1 MPASKDLWLRGH
13 ERRCAEA
20 AHGKRPKGD
29 ILLKLRKVEI
39 VGFKS
44 FCDRTV
50 VTFSGS
56 GTTCIVGPNGC
67 GKSNVV
73 DAISWVLG
81 EQSHKSLRAE
91 RMADCIFN
99 GTAKRPPLGMAE
111 VTLTMEDPELAEAA
125 RFVLDGSAAEAA
137 REAPA
142 VQTLDGVENSAADT
156 DANPQNLSLAPALA
170 SNSQEADSQQQDA
183 TDTQPHT
190 PQPEEASASSEFLKG
205 KRRKKADKPVLATKP
220 GEVVVTRRLYRSGQS
235 EYLINGRVGRLRDI
249 QEMFMGVG
257 LGPDSYA
264 IIEQGRIGLI
274 LSTKPMERR
283 AIIEEAAGV
292 TKFKTK
298 KRLAEAK
305 LESSKLNLARV
316 NDIVVEVEKQLGSL
330 KRQASKARRYAE
342 IRDQMRGI
350 VRQML
355 AGKARELDAEADRI
369 GKHLAELTA
378 SETQQAHAIQTQ
390 EGEQDRLN
398 QRVYELDAEIRQ
410 NQNVL
415 NLTAL
420 EVDRTE
426 NRISFNKQRAQE
438 LGARHTQVSAEMA
451 EALSQAAEW
460 ETRNRAQQQTVASLR
475 GESGALNGRVSELAA
490 HAESRAAQIQE
501 SEERIELLRR
511 SASEAGESLLRL
523 HGEQKQAE
531 EALVHLTEAL
541 RKREEN
547 EHELL
552 ETSIR
557 VRDDDDQAAYALES
571 ATGELNTLSKSVA
584 ELQARLAEL
593 RQQREVT
600 TQKADQLRDALSG
613 VRARHATL
621 TQILN
626 DRSYTAEAVQKLF
639 AANERG
645 GGQTFHAVGVLADYA
660 EVEEQHEAPVEQY
673 LRDELQYV
681 VVETYDHARAGVSLL
696 RDEVGGR
703 ATFFVDSLRNLRL
716 SEYEPI
722 INFRLEDGVV
732 SRLDKLVSFRDP
744 LGAAAKQFLPRLKS
758 AYLTDTAASAE
769 RLARDNPQLAF
780 VAPDGTCYQGR
791 MVTGGRPDAAGPL
804 GMKRELRALDAE
816 VLRLEN
822 ETSEAQAA
830 LAQLTA
836 ELRAGDQSLEQI
848 NIQQRHAERS
858 VMSAT
863 HRHEQMQSELA
874 RLGLELTVCQ
884 SELLRLRKECEDA
897 KRRAEHAQKEHAAA
911 AISRAEAETESVR
924 LVEQLAQLRGSIQ
937 SEQNELAMARAE
949 FAAMNERLAAAEAVA
964 TRLQEERA
972 ELQRRE
978 ASLRQQESSIAD
990 ETAGLAKQREELAQ
1004 QLEGLRGEKL
1014 RLEVR
1019 QRELEQ
1025 EWDSGRTRLTQMEDH
1040 LRMGRQSLQELR
1052 EQRSH
1057 AEVESAR
1064 NDSDRQHLRETC
1076 LAEVNAQPEDLIA
1089 SEPAFMTGEEL
1100 AVAETNYRE
1109 MKQRIEAMGPVN
1121 MMALEEFNECD
1132 QRFTFL
1138 TRERDDLLQSI
1149 ADTQQ
1154 AIAELDQVSREKF
1167 EQAFN
1172 SINKNFSEAFHT
1184 IFGGGMAEMRLTE
1197 PDSSGDAGIDVI
1209 ASPPGK
1215 RMQNVLLLSG
1225 GEKAMTALALLI
1237 AIFRYQPSP
1246 FCILDEVDAP
1256 LDEANVGRFTRL
1268 VGDMSGHTQFI
1279 IVTHNRKTM
1288 ETGSVL
1294 YGVTMQEPGVS
1305 KLVSV
1310 RWEGDAAPAPRKHAT
1325 AASAA

>member
-1 MPASKDLWLRGH
+1 M
-13 ERRCAEA
+13 
-20 AHGKRPKGD
+20 
-29 ILLKLRKVEI
+29 LKLRKVEI

-44 FCDRTV
+44 FCERTV
-50 VTFSGS
+50 VT
-56 GTTCIVGPNGC
+56 GC

-99 GTAKRPPLGMAE
+99 GTTKRPPLGLAE
-111 VTLTMEDPELAEAA
+111 VTITMEDPELAEAA
-125 RFVLDGSAAEAA
+125 RFVMESAASDPATDSAALVSENGATAGLTDATQILSPDPAQSPDTQDASTDGSAPSPAES
-137 REAPA
+137 
-142 VQTLDGVENSAADT
+142 G
-156 DANPQNLSLAPALA
+156 
-170 SNSQEADSQQQDA
+170 
-183 TDTQPHT
+183 
-190 PQPEEASASSEFLKG
+190 G
-205 KRRKKADKPVLATKP
+205 KFRRKKKPADKPVLAAKP
-220 GEVVVTRRLYRSGQS
+220 GEVVISRRLYRSGQS
-235 EYLINGRVGRLRDI
+235 EYLINGRIGRLRDI

-305 LESSKLNLARV
+305 LESSKVNLSRV

-330 KRQASKARRYAE
+330 KRQAAKARRYSE

-355 AGKARELDAEADRI
+355 AGKARELDAEAVRVSRQ
-369 GKHLAELTA
+369 LEELTA
-378 SETQQAHAIQTQ
+378 AELQRATAIQQQ

-398 QRVYELDAEIRQ
+398 QRIYELDAEIRQ

-420 EVDRTE
+420 EVDRSE
-426 NRISFNKQRAQE
+426 NRIAFNRQRAEE
-438 LGARHTQVSAEMA
+438 LAGRHAQVNAELA
-451 EALSQAAEW
+451 QATAQADEW
-460 ETRNRAQQQTVASLR
+460 ESRSASQIQGVTLLR
-475 GESGALNGRVSELAA
+475 EESGILTARVEELAKR
-490 HAESRAAQIQE
+490 AESRAAQIAE
-501 SEERIELLRR
+501 SEARIEALRH
-511 SASEAGESLLRL
+511 SSSEAGECLLRL

-531 EALVHLTEAL
+531 EALVHQAETL
-541 RKREEN
+541 RKLEAS
-547 EHELL
+547 EHDLL
-552 ETSIR
+552 ETSMR
-557 VRDDDDQAAYALES
+557 ARDDAERAAFDHES
-571 ATGELNTLSKSVA
+571 ATAQLNALEQSAA
-584 ELQARLAEL
+584 ELQAKITGF
-593 RQQREVT
+593 RE
-600 TQKADQLRDALSG
+600 QRDALSKASDALRDSLAG
-613 VRARHATL
+613 VRARHSTL

-626 DRSYTAEAVQKLF
+626 DRSYTANAVQKLF

-645 GGQTFHAVGVLADYA
+645 GGQQFRAVGVLADYA
-660 EVEEQHEAPVEQY
+660 EVEERHEAAIEQY
-673 LRDELQYV
+673 LRDELEYI
-681 VVETYDHARAGVSLL
+681 VVETYDHARAGVSML

-716 SEYEPI
+716 SSEYEPI
-722 INFRLEDGVV
+722 VNFRAEDGVI
-732 SRLDKLVSFRDP
+732 SRLDKLVEFRDP
-744 LGAAAKQFLPRLKS
+744 LGAAAKQFLPRLSS
-758 AYLTDTAASAE
+758 AYLTDSTATAE
-769 RLARDNPQLAF
+769 KLARENSQYAF
-780 VAPDGTCYQGR
+780 VTPDGTCYQGR
-791 MVTGGRPDAAGPL
+791 MVTGGRPDEVGPL

-816 VLRLEN
+816 VMRLAHEM
-822 ETSEAQAA
+822 SQKQAA
-830 LAQLTA
+830 IEAVAA
-836 ELRAGDQSLEQI
+836 ELRLAEQTLTEI
-848 NIQQRHAERS
+848 DEKQREAEREAF
-858 VMSAT
+858 SAM
-863 HRHEQMQSELA
+863 HRHGQMQSELG
-874 RLGLELTVCQ
+874 RLGLELTICQ
-884 SELLRLRKECEDA
+884 NELARIRQDA
-897 KRRAEHAQKEHAAA
+897 ENARQRAERAKSQHAAA
-911 AISRAEAETESVR
+911 ALSRADADAESARLAET
-924 LVEQLAQLRGSIQ
+924 LVQLRGSIQ
-937 SEQNELAMARAE
+937 SEQNELAAGRAA
-949 FAAMNERLAAAEAVA
+949 FAALNERLMAAESLAA
-964 TRLQEERA
+964 RLSEERA
-972 ELQRRE
+972 ELERRE
-978 ASLRQQESSIAD
+978 AALQQQVTSIGD
-990 ETAGLAKQREELAQ
+990 EIAALAKQSEELAL

-1014 RLEVR
+1014 RLEIR

-1025 EWDSGRTRLTQMEDH
+1025 EWDAARTRVTQTEDH

-1052 EQRSH
+1052 ERRSH
-1057 AEVESAR
+1057 AEVDRAK

-1076 LAEVNAQPEDLIA
+1076 MSEVNAQPEDLIA
-1089 SEPAFMTGEEL
+1089 TEAAFMSGEEL
-1100 AVAETNYRE
+1100 AIAETNYRE
-1109 MKQRIEAMGPVN
+1109 MKQRIESMGPVN
-1121 MMALEEFNECD
+1121 MMALEEFNECE

-1154 AIAELDQVSREKF
+1154 AIAELDLATKEKF
-1167 EQAFN
+1167 EHAFHA
-1172 SINKNFSEAFHT
+1172 INKSFSEAFYT

-1197 PDSSGDAGIDVI
+1197 PDSSGDAGIDIV

-1215 RMQNVLLLSG
+1215 RLQNVLLLSG

-1268 VGDMSGHTQFI
+1268 IGEMSGQTQFI

-1288 ETGSVL
+1288 EMGSVL

-1305 KLVSV
+1305 KIVSV
-1310 RWEGDAAPAPRKHAT
+1310 RWEESESSDPKRRAA

>member
-1 MPASKDLWLRGH
+1 M
-13 ERRCAEA
+13 
-20 AHGKRPKGD
+20 
-29 ILLKLRKVEI
+29 LKLRKVEI

-44 FCDRTV
+44 FCERTV

-99 GTAKRPPLGMAE
+99 GTTKRPPLGLAE
-111 VTLTMEDPELAEAA
+111 VTITMEDPELAEAA
-125 RFVLDGSAAEAA
+125 RFVIESAGSDSATDSATATNESGENSGLTDKAETLSLDRAQAPETQEAAADGSAPSAE
-137 REAPA
+137 P
-142 VQTLDGVENSAADT
+142 G
-156 DANPQNLSLAPALA
+156 
-170 SNSQEADSQQQDA
+170 
-183 TDTQPHT
+183 
-190 PQPEEASASSEFLKG
+190 G
-205 KRRKKADKPVLATKP
+205 KFKRKKKQADKPVLATKP
-220 GEVVVTRRLYRSGQS
+220 GEVVVSRRLYRSGQS

-305 LESSKLNLARV
+305 LESSKVNLSRV

-330 KRQASKARRYAE
+330 KRQAAKARRYSE
-342 IRDQMRGI
+342 IRDQMRSI

-355 AGKARELDAEADRI
+355 AGKARELDAEAERVS
-369 GKHLAELTA
+369 KQLKELNTAELQRA
-378 SETQQAHAIQTQ
+378 AAIQQQ
-390 EGEQDRLN
+390 ESEQDRLN
-398 QRVYELDAEIRQ
+398 QRIYELDAEIRQ

-420 EVDRTE
+420 EADRSE
-426 NRISFNKQRAQE
+426 NRIAFNRQRAEE
-438 LGARHTQVSAEMA
+438 LVGRHAQVNAELA
-451 EALSQAAEW
+451 QATAQAVEW
-460 ETRNRAQQQTVASLR
+460 ESRSTSQVQAVTLLR
-475 GESGALNGRVSELAA
+475 EESGVLTARVEELAKR
-490 HAESRAAQIQE
+490 AESRATQIAE
-501 SEERIELLRR
+501 SEAKIEALRR
-511 SASEAGESLLRL
+511 SSSEAGESLLRL

-531 EALVHLTEAL
+531 EALVHQTEAL
-541 RKREEN
+541 RKLEAS
-547 EHELL
+547 EHDFL
-552 ETSIR
+552 ETSMR
-557 VRDDDDQAAYALES
+557 ARDDAERAAFDHES
-571 ATGELNTLSKSVA
+571 ATGQLNALKQSA
-584 ELQARLAEL
+584 AYLQAKIAGF
-593 RQQREVT
+593 REEG
-600 TQKADQLRDALSG
+600 DALSKEASALRDSLAG
-613 VRARHATL
+613 VRARHSTL

-626 DRSYTAEAVQKLF
+626 DRSYTADAVQKLF

-645 GGQTFHAVGVLADYA
+645 GSKAFRAVGVLADYA
-660 EVEEQHEAPVEQY
+660 EVEEKHEAAIEQY
-673 LRDELQYV
+673 LRDELEYV
-681 VVETYDHARAGVSLL
+681 VVETYDHARAGVSML
-696 RDEVGGR
+696 RDEVGGQ

-716 SEYEPI
+716 SSEYEPI
-722 INFRLEDGVV
+722 VNFRAEDGII
-732 SRLDKLVSFRDP
+732 SRLDKLVEFRDP
-744 LGAAAKQFLPRLKS
+744 LGAVAKQFLPRLRS
-758 AYLTDTAASAE
+758 AYLTDSTAAAE
-769 RLARDNPQLAF
+769 KLARENSQYAF
-780 VAPDGTCYQGR
+780 VTPDGTCYQGR
-791 MVTGGRPDAAGPL
+791 TVTGGRPDEVGPL

-816 VLRLEN
+816 VMQLEHQM
-822 ETSEAQAA
+822 SEKQAA
-830 LAQLTA
+830 LETTAA
-836 ELRAGDQSLEQI
+836 ELHSTEQSLTEI
-848 NIQQRHAERS
+848 DEKQREAEREAI
-858 VMSAT
+858 SAM
-863 HRHEQMQSELA
+863 HRHSQMQGELA
-874 RLGLELTVCQ
+874 RLGLELTICQ
-884 SELLRLRKECEDA
+884 NELARVRQEA
-897 KRRAEHAQKEHAAA
+897 KSAQERAERAKNQHAAA
-911 AISRAEAETESVR
+911 ALSRAEADAESFR
-924 LVEQLAQLRGSIQ
+924 LAESLVQLRGSVQ
-937 SEQNELAMARAE
+937 TEQNELAAGRAA
-949 FAAMNERLAAAEAVA
+949 FAALNERLMAAEALA
-964 TRLQEERA
+964 ARLNEERA
-972 ELQRRE
+972 ELERRE
-978 ASLRQQESSIAD
+978 AALQQQMASIGD
-990 ETAGLAKQREELAQ
+990 ETSALVKQSEELSL

-1025 EWDSGRTRLTQMEDH
+1025 EWDAARTRVTQMEDH

-1052 EQRSH
+1052 EQRSQ
-1057 AEVESAR
+1057 AEVERAK

-1076 LAEVNAQPEDLIA
+1076 MTEVNTQPEDLIA
-1089 SEPAFMTGEEL
+1089 TEAAFMSGEEL
-1100 AVAETNYRE
+1100 AIAETNYRE
-1109 MKQRIEAMGPVN
+1109 MKQRIESMGPVN
-1121 MMALEEFNECD
+1121 MMALEEFNECE

-1154 AIAELDQVSREKF
+1154 AITELDLATKEKF
-1167 EQAFN
+1167 EHAFYA
-1172 SINKNFSEAFHT
+1172 INKSFSEAFHT

-1197 PDSSGDAGIDVI
+1197 PDSSGDAGIDIV

-1215 RMQNVLLLSG
+1215 RLQNVLLLSG

-1246 FCILDEVDAP
+1246 FCILDEVDAQ

-1268 VGDMSGHTQFI
+1268 IAEMSGQTQFI

-1288 ETGSVL
+1288 EMGSVL

-1310 RWEGDAAPAPRKHAT
+1310 RWEESEITSPKQKAT

>member
-1 MPASKDLWLRGH
+1 M
-13 ERRCAEA
+13 
-20 AHGKRPKGD
+20 
-29 ILLKLRKVEI
+29 LKLRKVEI

-44 FCDRTV
+44 FCERTV

-99 GTAKRPPLGMAE
+99 GTTKRPPLGLAE
-111 VTLTMEDPELAEAA
+111 VTITMEDPELAEAA
-125 RFVLDGSAAEAA
+125 RFVMENAASDSVTDSVSFVA
-137 REAPA
+137 
-142 VQTLDGVENSAADT
+142 ENSAAST
-156 DANPQNLSLAPALA
+156 EATEILSLDPARAPET
-170 SNSQEADSQQQDA
+170 QELTTEGSADIPA
-183 TDTQPHT
+183 E
-190 PQPEEASASSEFLKG
+190 PEG
-205 KRRKKADKPVLATKP
+205 KFKKKKKAANKPVLAMKP
-220 GEVVVTRRLYRSGQS
+220 GEVVVSRRLYRSGQS

-305 LESSKLNLARV
+305 LESSKVNLARV

-330 KRQASKARRYAE
+330 KRQAAKARRYSE
-342 IRDQMRGI
+342 IHDQMRGI

-355 AGKARELDAEADRI
+355 AGKARELDAEAERI
-369 GKHLAELTA
+369 AKQLEELTA
-378 SETQQAHAIQTQ
+378 SELQRVTAVQQQ

-398 QRVYELDAEIRQ
+398 QRIYELDAEMRQ

-420 EVDRTE
+420 EVDRSE
-426 NRISFNKQRAQE
+426 NRIAFNHQRAEE
-438 LGARHTQVSAEMA
+438 LAGRHTQVHAELEQA
-451 EALSQAAEW
+451 TAQAAEC
-460 ETRNRAQQQTVASLR
+460 ESRAASQIQSVTLLR
-475 GESGALNGRVSELAA
+475 EESGKIAARVEELANR
-490 HAESRAAQIQE
+490 AESRASQITAAE
-501 SEERIELLRR
+501 TRIETLRR
-511 SASEAGESLLRL
+511 TASEAGESLLRL
-523 HGEQKQAE
+523 HGEQKQSE
-531 EALVHLTEAL
+531 EALVHRAEALRKLEATEHDVLETSMRTRDDADRAAYDFESASGRLAALKQNAAELQSAIAGHREQRDILTKQTEAL
-541 RKREEN
+541 RD
-547 EHELL
+547 
-552 ETSIR
+552 S
-557 VRDDDDQAAYALES
+557 
-571 ATGELNTLSKSVA
+571 
-584 ELQARLAEL
+584 LA
-593 RQQREVT
+593 
-600 TQKADQLRDALSG
+600 G
-613 VRARHATL
+613 VRARHSTL
-621 TQILN
+621 KQILS
-626 DRSYTAEAVQKLF
+626 DRSYTAGAVQKLF

-645 GGQTFHAVGVLADYA
+645 GTKGFHAVGVLADYA
-660 EVEEQHEAPVEQY
+660 EVEEQHEAAIEQY
-673 LRDELQYV
+673 LRDELEYV
-681 VVETYDHARAGVSLL
+681 VVETYDHARAGVSML

-716 SEYEPI
+716 SSEYEPI
-722 INFRLEDGVV
+722 VNFRAEDGVI
-732 SRLDKLVSFRDP
+732 SRLDKLVEFRDP
-744 LGAAAKQFLPRLKS
+744 LGAAAKQFLPRLRS
-758 AYLTDTAASAE
+758 AYLTDSTAAAE
-769 RLARDNPQLAF
+769 KMSRDNPQYAF
-780 VAPDGTCYQGR
+780 ITPDGTCYQGR
-791 MVTGGRPDAAGPL
+791 MVTGGRPDEVGPL

-816 VLRLEN
+816 VLQLEHQM
-822 ETSEAQAA
+822 SEKQTA
-830 LAQLTA
+830 LEAVAA
-836 ELRAGDQSLEQI
+836 ELLAAEKSLEEI
-848 NIQQRHAERS
+848 DTKQREVERE
-858 VMSAT
+858 VISAT
-863 HRHEQMQSELA
+863 HRHSHIQSELA

-884 SELLRLRKECEDA
+884 GELERIRADVQSA
-897 KRRAEHAQKEHAAA
+897 RQRAERARNQHDAAA
-911 AISRAEAETESVR
+911 LSRAEAEAESVR
-924 LVEQLAQLRGSIQ
+924 LTAELVQLRGSIH
-937 SEQNELAMARAE
+937 SEQTGLATARAE
-949 FAAMNERLAAAEAVA
+949 HAAMNERLTAAEALA
-964 TRLQEERA
+964 ARLIGERA
-972 ELQRRE
+972 ELERRE
-978 ASLRQQESSIAD
+978 TTLQLQATSIGD
-990 ETAGLAKQREELAQ
+990 ETAALAKQSEELAV

-1025 EWDSGRTRLTQMEDH
+1025 EWDAARTRVTQMEDH

-1052 EQRSH
+1052 EQRGH
-1057 AEVESAR
+1057 AEVDRAKNE
-1064 NDSDRQHLRETC
+1064 SDRQHLRETC
-1076 LAEVNAQPEDLIA
+1076 MSEVNAQPEDLIA
-1089 SEPAFMTGEEL
+1089 TEAAFMSGEEL
-1100 AVAETNYRE
+1100 ANAETNYRE

-1121 MMALEEFNECD
+1121 MMALEEFNECE

-1154 AIAELDQVSREKF
+1154 AIAELDQATKEKF
-1167 EQAFN
+1167 ELAFH

-1197 PDSSGDAGIDVI
+1197 PDSSGDAGIDIV

-1215 RMQNVLLLSG
+1215 RLQNVLLLSG

-1268 VGDMSGHTQFI
+1268 IGDMSGQTQFI

-1288 ETGSVL
+1288 EMGSVL

-1310 RWEGDAAPAPRKHAT
+1310 RWEGSEAPAPKRHAA

>member
-1 MPASKDLWLRGH
+1 LQVRFSLAV
-13 ERRCAEA
+13 AES
-20 AHGKRPKGD
+20 GSEWRVPGQKGD

-99 GTAKRPPLGMAE
+99 GTTKRPPLGMAE
-111 VTLTMEDPELAEAA
+111 VTITMEDPELAEAA
-125 RFVLDGSAAEAA
+125 RFVLEGASLE
-137 REAPA
+137 
-142 VQTLDGVENSAADT
+142 SAADT
-156 DANPQNLSLAPALA
+156 SAASNTEIDTVPITDQNVQILSLDPAPVP
-170 SNSQEADSQQQDA
+170 ESQQDVA
-183 TDTQPHT
+183 GSFDPG
-190 PQPEEASASSEFLKG
+190 PQPDEAAASTPEFLKG
-205 KRRKKADKPVLATKP
+205 KRRKKSADKPVLATKP

-235 EYLINGRVGRLRDI
+235 EYLINGRIARLRDI

-342 IRDQMRGI
+342 IRDQMRAI

-355 AGKARELDAEADRI
+355 AGKARELDAEAERI
-369 GKHLAELTA
+369 AKQLAELTTE
-378 SETQQAHAIQTQ
+378 ETKHAQTIQQQ

-398 QRVYELDAEIRQ
+398 QRIYELDAEIRQ

-426 NRISFNKQRAQE
+426 NRISFNQQRAVE
-438 LGARHTQVSAEMA
+438 LGSRHTQVSSEMA
-451 EALSQAAEW
+451 EAAAQVAEW
-460 ETRNRAQQQTVASLR
+460 ESRSITQQHAVSSLR
-475 GESGALNGRVSELAA
+475 EESGGLTGRVGELTGR
-490 HAESRAAQIQE
+490 AETRASQILE
-501 SEERIELLRR
+501 SEARIESLRHT
-511 SASEAGESLLRL
+511 ASEAGESLLHL

-531 EALVHLTEAL
+531 EALVHHLEGL
-541 RKREEN
+541 RKREAG

-557 VRDDDDQAAYALES
+557 FRDQADQAAYDWEAANGQLTALTQNV
-571 ATGELNTLSKSVA
+571 AT
-584 ELQARLAEL
+584 LQTRIAEL
-593 RQQREVT
+593 RQQRETT
-600 TQKADQLRDALSG
+600 TQKANALRDSLSG
-613 VRARHATL
+613 VRAHHATL

-626 DRSYTAEAVQKLF
+626 DRSYTADAVQKLF
-639 AANERG
+639 AANEPGSGRS
-645 GGQTFHAVGVLADYA
+645 FHAVGVLADYA
-660 EVEEQHEAPVEQY
+660 EVEEQHEAAIEQY
-673 LRDELQYV
+673 LRDELEYV

-716 SEYEPI
+716 PEYEPI
-722 INFRLEDGVV
+722 INFRLEDGVI
-732 SRLDKLVSFRDP
+732 SRLDKLVGFRDP
-744 LGAAAKQFLPRLKS
+744 LGAAAKQFLPRLRS
-758 AYLTDTAASAE
+758 AYLTDSATSAE
-769 RLARDNPQLAF
+769 KLARDNPQFAF
-780 VAPDGTCYQGR
+780 VAPDGTSYQGR
-791 MVTGGRPDAAGPL
+791 MVTGGRADEAGPL

-816 VLRLEN
+816 VLQLEH
-822 ETSEAQAA
+822 EMSEAQRA
-830 LAQLTA
+830 LSQVSGELLEA
-836 ELRAGDQSLEQI
+836 EQSLEQI
-848 NIQQRHAERS
+848 AAQQRDAERS
-858 VMSAT
+858 VFSAT
-863 HRHEQMQSELA
+863 HRHEHMQSELA

-884 SELLRLRKECEDA
+884 NELLRLRKDCEES
-897 KRRAEHAQKEHAAA
+897 RLRAERAKNQHAAA
-911 AISRAEAETESVR
+911 AVSRAEAEAKSTR
-924 LVEQLAQLRGSIQ
+924 LVESLAQLRGSIQ
-937 SEQNELAMARAE
+937 TELDELATARAE
-949 FAAMNERLAAAEAVA
+949 LAALNERLSAAEALA
-964 TRLQEERA
+964 ARLQEERM
-972 ELQRRE
+972 ELDRRG
-978 ASLRQQESSIAD
+978 AALRLQESSISD
-990 ETAGLAKQREELAQ
+990 ETAALAKQSEELAQ

-1019 QRELEQ
+1019 QRQLEQ
-1025 EWDSGRTRLTQMEDH
+1025 DWDSGRTRVTQMEDH

-1057 AEVESAR
+1057 AEVDRAR
-1064 NDSDRQHLRETC
+1064 NDSDREHLRETC
-1076 LAEVNAQPEDLIA
+1076 MTEVNAQPEDLIA
-1089 SEPAFMTGEEL
+1089 TEAAFMTGEEL
-1100 AVAETNYRE
+1100 ATAETNYRE

-1121 MMALEEFNECD
+1121 MMALEEFNECE

-1149 ADTQQ
+1149 SDTQQ
-1154 AIAELDQVSREKF
+1154 AIAELDLVSREKF

-1172 SINKNFSEAFHT
+1172 AINGNFSEAFHT

-1197 PDSSGDAGIDVI
+1197 PDSSGDAGIDVV

-1268 VGDMSGHTQFI
+1268 VGEMRSQTQFI

-1310 RWEGDAAPAPRKHAT
+1310 RWEGDEVPAPKQK

>member
-1 MPASKDLWLRGH
+1 M
-13 ERRCAEA
+13 
-20 AHGKRPKGD
+20 
-29 ILLKLRKVEI
+29 LKLRKVEI

-44 FCDRTV
+44 FFDRTV

-99 GTAKRPPLGMAE
+99 GTTKRPPLGMAE
-111 VTLTMEDPELAEAA
+111 VTITMEDPELAEAA
-125 RFVLDGSAAEAA
+125 RFVLEGASMDCAAEAVEAATSATAGDLAQTDDPNVQILSLDPAPAPESPQEGVGAADSASQPDDGSAA
-137 REAPA
+137 AP
-142 VQTLDGVENSAADT
+142 
-156 DANPQNLSLAPALA
+156 
-170 SNSQEADSQQQDA
+170 
-183 TDTQPHT
+183 
-190 PQPEEASASSEFLKG
+190 EFLKG
-205 KRRKKADKPVLATKP
+205 KRRKKGGDKPVLASKP

-235 EYLINGRVGRLRDI
+235 EYLINGRIGRLRDI

-355 AGKARELDAEADRI
+355 AGKARELDAEAERI
-369 GKHLAELTA
+369 AKQLAEFTTA
-378 SETQQAHAIQTQ
+378 ETQQAQTIQQQ

-398 QRVYELDAEIRQ
+398 QRIYELDAEIRQ

-415 NLTAL
+415 NATAL

-426 NRISFNKQRAQE
+426 NRINFNQQRATE
-438 LGARHTQVSAEMA
+438 LGSRRSQVSAEMA
-451 EALSQAAEW
+451 EAAVQAMEW
-460 ETRNRAQQQTVASLR
+460 ESRSTAQQLAVTSLR
-475 GESGALNGRVSELAA
+475 EESGVLSGRVEELATQ
-490 HAESRAAQIQE
+490 AESRANQIRE
-501 SEERIELLRR
+501 SEARIEALRR

-531 EALVHLTEAL
+531 EALVHHQEGL
-541 RKREEN
+541 RKREAS

-552 ETSIR
+552 ETSIKI
-557 VRDDDDQAAYALES
+557 RDEADQAAYDWEAASGQLN
-571 ATGELNTLSKSVA
+571 ELNLNAATL
-584 ELQARLAEL
+584 QTRIAEL

-600 TQKADQLRDALSG
+600 TQKADVLRDSLSG
-613 VRARHATL
+613 VRARHSTL

-626 DRSYTAEAVQKLF
+626 DRSYTADAVQKLF

-645 GGQTFHAVGVLADYA
+645 GGQNFHAVGVLADYA
-660 EVEEQHEAPVEQY
+660 EVEEQHEVAIEQY
-673 LRDELQYV
+673 LRDELEYV

-716 SEYEPI
+716 AEYEPI
-722 INFRLEDGVV
+722 INFQIEDGVI

-744 LGAAAKQFLPRLKS
+744 LGAAAKQFLPRLRA
-758 AYLTDTAASAE
+758 AYLTDGSASAE
-769 RLARDNPQLAF
+769 KLARDNPQFAF

-791 MVTGGRPDAAGPL
+791 MVSGGRADEAGPL
-804 GMKRELRALDAE
+804 GMKRELRALDGE
-816 VLRLEN
+816 VLQLEHQM
-822 ETSEAQAA
+822 SEAQAA
-830 LAQLTA
+830 LTQVST
-836 ELRAGDQSLEQI
+836 ELREAEQSLEQI
-848 NIQQRHAERS
+848 TAQQRDAERS
-858 VMSAT
+858 VFSAT
-863 HRHEQMQSELA
+863 HRHEHMQSELA

-884 SELLRLRKECEDA
+884 NELSRLRKDCEDA
-897 KRRAEHAQKEHAAA
+897 RMRAERAKHQHAAA
-911 AISRAEAETESVR
+911 AISRAEAETESTR
-924 LVEQLAQLRGSIQ
+924 LVEQLAQLRGSVQ
-937 SEQNELAMARAE
+937 NEQNELAAARAE
-949 FAAMNERLAAAEAVA
+949 LAAMNERLSAAEALA
-964 TRLQEERA
+964 ARLKEERA
-972 ELQRRE
+972 ELDRRE
-978 ASLRQQESSIAD
+978 TALLQQETSIGD
-990 ETAGLAKQREELAQ
+990 ETAALTKQSDELAQ

-1019 QRELEQ
+1019 QRQLEQ
-1025 EWDSGRTRLTQMEDH
+1025 EWDAGRTRVTQTEDH

-1057 AEVESAR
+1057 AEVDRAR

-1076 LAEVNAQPEDLIA
+1076 MTEVNAQPEDLIA
-1089 SEPAFMTGEEL
+1089 TEAAFMTGEEL
-1100 AVAETNYRE
+1100 ATAETNYRE

-1121 MMALEEFNECD
+1121 MMALEEFNECE

-1138 TRERDDLLQSI
+1138 TRERDDLLKSI

-1154 AIAELDQVSREKF
+1154 AITELDLVSREKF

-1172 SINKNFSEAFHT
+1172 AINENFSEAFHT

-1197 PDSSGDAGIDVI
+1197 PDSSGDAGIDVV

-1268 VGDMSGHTQFI
+1268 VGDMSSQTQFI

-1310 RWEGDAAPAPRKHAT
+1310 RWEGDEAPAPKQK

>member
-1 MPASKDLWLRGH
+1 MAGFRGYRVVFEFH
-13 ERRCAEA
+13 AGSRGEVDDQ
-20 AHGKRPKGD
+20 KGD

-44 FCDRTV
+44 FCERTV

-99 GTAKRPPLGMAE
+99 GTTKRPPLGLAE
-111 VTLTMEDPELAEAA
+111 VTITMEDPELAEAA
-125 RFVLDGSAAEAA
+125 RFVMESAASDAATDSAALVSDDSGLTDVTEILSLDPAQPPETQEAAADGSALSPAEPGGKFK
-137 REAPA
+137 RKRK
-142 VQTLDGVENSAADT
+142 
-156 DANPQNLSLAPALA
+156 LA
-170 SNSQEADSQQQDA
+170 E
-183 TDTQPHT
+183 
-190 PQPEEASASSEFLKG
+190 
-205 KRRKKADKPVLATKP
+205 KPVPVMRP
-220 GEVVVTRRLYRSGQS
+220 GEVVVSRRLYRSGQS
-235 EYLINGRVGRLRDI
+235 EYLINGRIGRLRDI

-305 LESSKLNLARV
+305 LESSKVNLSRV

-330 KRQASKARRYAE
+330 KRQAAKARRYSE

-355 AGKARELDAEADRI
+355 AGKARELDAEAERTT
-369 GKHLAELTA
+369 KQLEELTA
-378 SETQQAHAIQTQ
+378 AELQRATTIQQQ

-398 QRVYELDAEIRQ
+398 QRIYELDAEIRQ

-420 EVDRTE
+420 EVDRSE
-426 NRISFNKQRAQE
+426 NRIAFNRQRAEE
-438 LGARHTQVSAEMA
+438 LAGRHAQVDAELA
-451 EALSQAAEW
+451 QATSQAAEW
-460 ETRNRAQQQTVASLR
+460 ESRCASQIQAVTLLR
-475 GESGALNGRVSELAA
+475 GESGILTARVEELAKR
-490 HAESRAAQIQE
+490 AESRAAQISE
-501 SEERIELLRR
+501 SEARIEALRR
-511 SASEAGESLLRL
+511 SSSEAGESLLRL

-531 EALVHLTEAL
+531 EALVHQAGAL
-541 RKREEN
+541 RKLEAN
-547 EHELL
+547 EHDLL
-552 ETSIR
+552 ETSMR
-557 VRDDDDQAAYALES
+557 ARDDAERAAHDHES
-571 ATGELNTLSKSVA
+571 ATGQLNALKQSSA
-584 ELQARLAEL
+584 ELHAKIAGF
-593 RQQREVT
+593 RE
-600 TQKADQLRDALSG
+600 QRDALSKEAATLRDSVAG
-613 VRARHATL
+613 VRARHSTL

-626 DRSYTAEAVQKLF
+626 DRSYTADAVQKLF
-639 AANERG
+639 AANERS
-645 GGQTFHAVGVLADYA
+645 GGQDFHAVGVLADYA
-660 EVEEQHEAPVEQY
+660 EVEEQHEAAIEQY
-673 LRDELQYV
+673 LRDELEYV
-681 VVETYDHARAGVSLL
+681 VVETYDHARAGVSML

-716 SEYEPI
+716 SFEYEPI
-722 INFRLEDGVV
+722 VNFRAEDGVI
-732 SRLDKLVSFRDP
+732 SRLDKLVEFRDP
-744 LGAAAKQFLPRLKS
+744 LGAAAKQYLPRLRS
-758 AYLTDTAASAE
+758 GYLTDSAAAAE
-769 RLARDNPQLAF
+769 KLSRENSQYAF
-780 VAPDGTCYQGR
+780 VTPDGTCYQGR
-791 MVTGGRPDAAGPL
+791 MVTGGRPDEVGPL

-816 VLRLEN
+816 VMQLEH
-822 ETSEAQAA
+822 EMSQKQAA
-830 LAQLTA
+830 LEAVA
-836 ELRAGDQSLEQI
+836 VELRSTEQALEAIDQK
-848 NIQQRHAERS
+848 QREAEREAI
-858 VMSAT
+858 SAM
-863 HRHEQMQSELA
+863 HRHGQMQSELA
-874 RLGLELTVCQ
+874 RLGLELTICQ
-884 SELLRLRKECEDA
+884 NELARVRQEADRA
-897 KRRAEHAQKEHAAA
+897 RQRAELAKNQHAAA
-911 AISRAEAETESVR
+911 ALTRAEADAESTR
-924 LVEQLAQLRGSIQ
+924 LAEALVQLRGSIQ
-937 SEQNELAMARAE
+937 SEQNELAAARAK
-949 FAAMNERLAAAEAVA
+949 FAALNERLMAAEALSS
-964 TRLQEERA
+964 RLNEERA
-972 ELQRRE
+972 ELGRRE
-978 ASLRQQESSIAD
+978 TALQQQVTSILD
-990 ETAGLAKQREELAQ
+990 ETSALAKQSEDLAL

-1014 RLEVR
+1014 RLEIR

-1025 EWDSGRTRLTQMEDH
+1025 EWDAARTRVTQMEDH

-1057 AEVESAR
+1057 AEVDRAK

-1076 LAEVNAQPEDLIA
+1076 VSEVNAQPEDLIA
-1089 SEPAFMTGEEL
+1089 TEAAFMSGEEL

-1109 MKQRIEAMGPVN
+1109 MKQRIESMGPVN

-1154 AIAELDQVSREKF
+1154 AIAELDLATKEKF
-1167 EQAFN
+1167 EHAFHA
-1172 SINKNFSEAFHT
+1172 INKSFSEAFHT

-1197 PDSSGDAGIDVI
+1197 PDSSGDAGIDVV

-1215 RMQNVLLLSG
+1215 RLQNVLLLSG

-1268 VGDMSGHTQFI
+1268 IAEMSGQTQFI

-1288 ETGSVL
+1288 EMGSVL

-1310 RWEGDAAPAPRKHAT
+1310 RWEKSEAPASKQQAA

>member
-1 MPASKDLWLRGH
+1 
-13 ERRCAEA
+13 
-20 AHGKRPKGD
+20 
-29 ILLKLRKVEI
+29 LLKLRKVEI

-99 GTAKRPPLGMAE
+99 GTTKRPPLGMAE
-111 VTLTMEDPELAEAA
+111 VTITMEDPELAEAA
-125 RFVLDGSAAEAA
+125 RFVLEGTPMDGAAEGVEIAA
-137 REAPA
+137 PSAESELALSDDLKAQILSLDPAPA
-142 VQTLDGVENSAADT
+142 PESQ
-156 DANPQNLSLAPALA
+156 
-170 SNSQEADSQQQDA
+170 QEAAGAQDSPLQLEESSA
-183 TDTQPHT
+183 TVP
-190 PQPEEASASSEFLKG
+190 EFLKS
-205 KRRKKADKPVLATKP
+205 KRRKKGGDKPILATKP

-235 EYLINGRVGRLRDI
+235 EYLINGRIARLRDI

-355 AGKARELDAEADRI
+355 AGKARELDAEAERI
-369 GKHLAELTA
+369 SKQLAELTA
-378 SETQQAHAIQTQ
+378 AEARHAHTIQQQ

-415 NLTAL
+415 NATAL

-426 NRISFNKQRAQE
+426 NRINFNQQRAAE
-438 LGARHTQVSAEMA
+438 LGSRRAQVFAEMA
-451 EALSQAAEW
+451 EAAAQAAEW
-460 ETRNRAQQQTVASLR
+460 EARSTAQQLAAISL
-475 GESGALNGRVSELAA
+475 GEESVVLSGRVEGLRTR
-490 HAESRAAQIQE
+490 AESRVNQIQQTE
-501 SEERIELLRR
+501 ARIEALRR

-531 EALVHLTEAL
+531 EALVHHQEGL
-541 RKREEN
+541 RKREAS

-557 VRDDDDQAAYALES
+557 IRDEADQAAYDWEAASDQLNSLTRS
-571 ATGELNTLSKSVA
+571 ADT
-584 ELQARLAEL
+584 LQANIAEL
-593 RQQREVT
+593 RQQREAT
-600 TQKADQLRDALSG
+600 TQKADALRDSLSG
-613 VRARHATL
+613 VRARHETL

-626 DRSYTAEAVQKLF
+626 DRSYTADAVQKLF

-645 GGQTFHAVGVLADYA
+645 GGQNFHAVGVLADYA
-660 EVEEQHEAPVEQY
+660 EVEEQHEAAIEQY
-673 LRDELQYV
+673 LRDELEYV

-716 SEYEPI
+716 AEYEPI
-722 INFRLEDGVV
+722 INFRIEDGVI
-732 SRLDKLVSFRDP
+732 SRLDKLVGFRDP
-744 LGAAAKQFLPRLKS
+744 LGAAAKQFLPRLRS
-758 AYLTDTAASAE
+758 AYLTDNAASAE
-769 RLARDNPQLAF
+769 KLARDNPQFAF

-791 MVTGGRPDAAGPL
+791 MVTGGRADEAGPL
-804 GMKRELRALDAE
+804 GMKRELRVLDAE
-816 VLRLEN
+816 LLQLEHQ
-822 ETSEAQAA
+822 TSEAQAA
-830 LAQLTA
+830 LAQVSA
-836 ELRAGDQSLEQI
+836 ELGEGERSLEQI
-848 NIQQRHAERS
+848 TIQQRDAERS
-858 VMSAT
+858 VFSAT
-863 HRHEQMQSELA
+863 HRHEHMQSELA

-884 SELLRLRKECEDA
+884 NELLRLRKDCEEA
-897 KRRAEHAQKEHAAA
+897 RMRAESAKNQHAAA
-911 AISRAEAETESVR
+911 AVTRTEAETGSAR
-924 LVEQLAQLRGSIQ
+924 LVEQLAQLRGSAQ
-937 SEQNELAMARAE
+937 TEQNELATARAE
-949 FAAMNERLAAAEAVA
+949 LAALNERLSAAEALA
-964 TRLQEERA
+964 ARLQEERA
-972 ELQRRE
+972 ELDRRE
-978 ASLRQQESSIAD
+978 TALLQQESSIGD
-990 ETAGLAKQREELAQ
+990 ETAALTRQSEELAQ

-1019 QRELEQ
+1019 QRQLEQ
-1025 EWDSGRTRLTQMEDH
+1025 EWDTGRTCVTQMEDH
-1040 LRMGRQSLQELR
+1040 LRLGRQSLQELR

-1057 AEVESAR
+1057 AEVDHAR
-1064 NDSDRQHLRETC
+1064 NDSDRQHLRATC
-1076 LAEVNAQPEDLIA
+1076 MAEVNAQPEDLIA
-1089 SEPAFMTGEEL
+1089 TEAAFMTGEEL
-1100 AVAETNYRE
+1100 TAAETNYRD

-1138 TRERDDLLQSI
+1138 TRERDDLLKSI

-1172 SINKNFSEAFHT
+1172 AINANFSEAFHT

-1197 PDSSGDAGIDVI
+1197 PDSSGDAGIDVV

-1268 VGDMSGHTQFI
+1268 VGDMSGQTQFI

-1310 RWEGDAAPAPRKHAT
+1310 RWEGDEAPAPKQK